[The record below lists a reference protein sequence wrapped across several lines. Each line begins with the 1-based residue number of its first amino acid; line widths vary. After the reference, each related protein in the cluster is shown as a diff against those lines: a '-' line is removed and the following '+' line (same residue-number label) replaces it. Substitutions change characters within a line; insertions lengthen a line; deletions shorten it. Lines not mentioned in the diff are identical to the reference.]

1 MAEIPRT
8 VGRHSTACASL
19 SSAHQHVPLSC
30 CGLVPAARDH
40 GFKVL
45 RQ

>member
-19 SSAHQHVPLSC
+19 SGAHQHVPLSC
-30 CGLVPAARDH
+30 CGLVPATKGY
-40 GFKVL
+40 GFQAL
-45 RQ
+45 RR